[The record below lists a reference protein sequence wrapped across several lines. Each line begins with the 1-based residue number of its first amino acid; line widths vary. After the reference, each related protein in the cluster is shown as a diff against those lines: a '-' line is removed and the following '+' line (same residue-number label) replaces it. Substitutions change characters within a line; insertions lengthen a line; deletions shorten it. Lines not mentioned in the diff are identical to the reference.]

1 MNQKPLQNPQR
12 VILKTSNNIQLKSSK
27 IKQAVIKLGALVD
40 WLFSLNNKWVQ
51 GLLTDADKK
60 IDRFKT

>member
-27 IKQAVIKLGALVD
+27 IKQAVIKLGAFVD
-40 WLFSLNNKWVQ
+40 WLFSLNNK
-51 GLLTDADKK
+51 
-60 IDRFKT
+60 